1 MEQYVSIVLFLAA
14 AWLFVS
20 AWRLRRRRVTVGP
33 GAAPLFEKMM
43 DDQRR
48 AAIEIVLEERAAARD
63 PEDRDGDLPQLAG
76 GAGRRGRSRTT
87 PA

>member
-1 MEQYVSIVLFLAA
+1 MESYVSIVLFLAA
-14 AWLFVS
+14 IWLFVS

-33 GAAPLFEKMM
+33 AAGPLFEKML

-48 AAIEIVLEERAAARD
+48 AAIEIILEERAGARD

-76 GAGRRGRSRTT
+76 AKRRQ
-87 PA
+87 